1 MSSHTGGLTAFPD
14 TATEAGSIVAST
26 PLRALLIDI
35 QGTLLATDGTSLPHA
50 GDAVEALRVSGLS
63 VRIVSNVDS
72 VPVSTLVRRLQSAGI
87 AVSESEVF
95 SPVSAAQRYLDRHSR
110 PRCLLLVPEAIEGE
124 FSRFRRDEGRADYVV
139 VGDCKEGFTYERL
152 NEALRQLVDGAQ
164 LVALQKGRRYED
176 GSGPVLDTGAF
187 VAALEYGAHT
197 QAYVVGKPSTELL
210 RMAIEDVGCDPYSA
224 VVVGD
229 SLAADITGAHAVGA
243 RSVLVRTGAFSL
255 SALERS
261 ERKPDLVIDSI
272 AELPDAVAQLG
283 G

>member
-1 MSSHTGGLTAFPD
+1 MS
-14 TATEAGSIVAST
+14 
-26 PLRALLIDI
+26 
-35 QGTLLATDGTSLPHA
+35 
-50 GDAVEALRVSGLS
+50 
-63 VRIVSNVDS
+63 
-72 VPVSTLVRRLQSAGI
+72 VSTRRSVSWLTVRS
-87 AVSESEVF
+87 SW
-95 SPVSAAQRYLDRHSR
+95 
-110 PRCLLLVPEAIEGE
+110 
-124 FSRFRRDEGRADYVV
+124 RFR
-139 VGDCKEGFTYERL
+139 
-152 NEALRQLVDGAQ
+152 
-164 LVALQKGRRYED
+164 KGRRYED

-261 ERKPDLVIDSI
+261 ERKPVPRHRLDRR
-272 AELPDAVAQLG
+272 AA
-283 G
+283 